1 MKIKKLAFM
10 ALISM
15 MICAIGL
22 LSFFDAHNRSV
33 ILRHSH
39 QNQISEPNRDRS
51 ISISKSMTLLL
62 LTIGVIGILA
72 VRRKK
77 KNPKDPVQHNS
88 AQIRSEDRSKSFI
101 KLNKQ
106 YLKLQYKITQHKISG
121 DSPPDSLVKEFSDL
135 ERKIRLIS
143 RALEQKKEVRP
154 QRSLRSSEGQ
164 YKITARGG

>member
-1 MKIKKLAFM
+1 M

-15 MICAIGL
+15 IICAIGL
-22 LSFFDAHNRSV
+22 LRFLDVHSRSM
-33 ILRHSH
+33 ILGHSH

-51 ISISKSMTLLL
+51 DRSALISKSMTLFL

-77 KNPKDPVQHNS
+77 ENPKDPVQHNS
-88 AQIRSEDRSKSFI
+88 AQIRYEDRNKSFI

-121 DSPPDSLVKEFSDL
+121 DSPPDGLVKEFSDL

-143 RALEQKKEVRP
+143 RALEQRKDDRP
-154 QRSLRSSEGQ
+154 QRSLRSS
-164 YKITARGG
+164 GG

>member
-1 MKIKKLAFM
+1 M

-15 MICAIGL
+15 IICGTGL
-22 LSFFDAHNRSV
+22 LRFLAAPNRSV
-33 ILRHSH
+33 IPGHGH

-51 ISISKSMTLLL
+51 VLISKSMTLFL

-77 KNPKDPVQHNS
+77 ENPKEPVQHNS
-88 AQIRSEDRSKSFI
+88 AQIRSEDRNKSFI

-121 DSPPDSLVKEFSDL
+121 DSPPDGLVKEFSDL

-143 RALEQKKEVRP
+143 RALEQKKDDRQ
-154 QRSLRSSEGQ
+154 QRSLRSS
-164 YKITARGG
+164 GG

>member
-1 MKIKKLAFM
+1 MKIKKLAFI

-15 MICAIGL
+15 LICGIEL
-22 LSFFDAHNRSV
+22 LRFFDEHNSSV

-51 ISISKSMTLLL
+51 VVISKSIALLL
-62 LTIGVIGILA
+62 LTSGVIGILA

-77 KNPKDPVQHNS
+77 KSPKSPVQHEHS
-88 AQIRSEDRSKSFI
+88 KIRPEDRNHAFI

-106 YLKLQYKITQHKISG
+106 YLNLQYKITRHKISG
-121 DSPPDSLVKEFSDL
+121 DSPPDGLVKEFSDL

-143 RALEQKKEVRP
+143 RALEQRKDDRP
-154 QRSLRSSEGQ
+154 QRTLRSPAER

>member
-15 MICAIGL
+15 IICGTGL
-22 LSFFDAHNRSV
+22 LRYFDIHSRSM
-33 ILRHSH
+33 ILGHSH

-51 ISISKSMTLLL
+51 VLISKSMTLLL

-77 KNPKDPVQHNS
+77 ENPKEPVQHNS
-88 AQIRSEDRSKSFI
+88 AQIRSEDRNKSFI

-121 DSPPDSLVKEFSDL
+121 DSPPDGLVKEFSDL

-143 RALEQKKEVRP
+143 RALEQRKDDQP
-154 QRSLRSSEGQ
+154 QRSLRSS
-164 YKITARGG
+164 GG

>member
-101 KLNKQ
+101 RLNKQ

-154 QRSLRSSEGQ
+154 QRSLRSSGGQ